1 MFESVIRRG
10 TLLAVGILVI
20 CIFGV
25 LALLRVPV
33 QMIPD
38 LEVRTISIRTN
49 WPGATPQDVEKEIL
63 IEQERQLRNVP
74 GVQRMLSSAGT
85 GSARVELEFPFGTD
99 INDALIRVSNALSQV
114 SSYPENVDEPRV
126 YTSSFSS
133 NSFMFFRVQPL
144 PGNPRG
150 IRMEEMYDFLDQR
163 VRTRLERIDG
173 VSEARIWGG
182 VERQAQVYVD
192 PRLLAERG
200 VTLAEVRDAL
210 RARNR
215 DISGGDVDSGKRR
228 YLLRTIGRF
237 DDVGQIDDLI
247 IRRDG
252 DATLRLR
259 DVGHVELGF
268 AEIRS
273 KTFVNGERAVNI
285 SLRREP
291 GSNVIAIKEAVL
303 AELAVINRAVLAP
316 AGMVMNA
323 TTDDVRYVESAVAN
337 VWQNL
342 LIGALL
348 ATGVMYLFLR
358 SLPATLIGVAGIPVC
373 TIASFLGLLLA
384 GRTINVVSLAGVAF
398 AIGMTL
404 DNSIVVLES
413 IERELARGR
422 KRFEAALVGVRQVW
436 SAVLAS
442 TLTTLLV
449 FLPVLFVHQEAG
461 QLYSDIAVALSAAIL
476 VSMAVALLVIPTA
489 FVSFEF
495 SEDRRQSR
503 LGKALTDRI
512 VGGSAWLAAT
522 GPRRTLCVLLVA
534 GLSLLALARL
544 TPPAEYL
551 PDGEEPKS
559 FSLMFAP
566 AGYSIEEMNNAAER
580 VQQRLLPALGDDPAR
595 FLRGETAVPA
605 IAYMLAIVQSEQ
617 LRIIAEPIDWDSRNI
632 EGLMDVVTKEFR
644 AIPGMRAFSSRGSIF
659 ASNYGGTRSVNVD
672 ISGDELARIY
682 ALAERLRD
690 KAETLFDNPRIRSNP
705 STLSLGQPLIEVRP
719 RWERLAELGIDNRA
733 LGYAVAATS
742 DGAYLDEIFLGDE
755 KIDVYMYSRHG
766 RVTRL
771 EQIAAMPVV
780 GRGGAVLPLS
790 SVADVVETVDTE
802 TVRRVDGRRT
812 VTLSIIPPREVALE
826 TAVARVRGELIEA
839 GRQTGG
845 IPDDMDVQLSGA
857 SDALEATRAA
867 LSGNFVVAV
876 LLCYLLLVA
885 IFSHWGYPFLI
896 MTTVPLGIAGGI
908 VGLWL
913 LNAAGQ
919 ALPLV
924 GLPPFSQAFDMIT
937 MLGFLILVGTVV
949 NNPILIVDRALRNL
963 RDEGMTAREAVRDA
977 VASRLRPIAMSTI
990 TTVCGLSPLVLVPGA
1005 GSELYRGLGAIV
1017 LFGLV
1022 FTMLVTLTFLPA
1034 LLVSV
1039 LHWRERRLSRRT
1051 APALRSDIG

>member
-1 MFESVIRRG
+1 MFEAVFKRG
-10 TLLAVGILVI
+10 TLLAVGILVV
-20 CIFGV
+20 CIFGIM
-25 LALLRVPV
+25 ALLRVPV

-38 LEVRTISIRTN
+38 LEVRTISIRTS

-63 IEQERQLRNVP
+63 IEQERYLRNVP
-74 GVQRMLSSAGT
+74 GVQRMLSGAST
-85 GSARVELEFPFGTD
+85 GNARVELEFPFGTD

-114 SSYPENVDEPRV
+114 SSYPENVDEPRIF
-126 YTSSFSS
+126 TSSFSS

-150 IRMEEMYDFLDQR
+150 LRMEEMNDFLDER

-173 VSEARIWGG
+173 VSEVRIWGG
-182 VERQAQVYVD
+182 VERQAQVYVE

-215 DISGGDVDSGKRR
+215 DVSGGDVDSGKRR
-228 YLLRTIGRF
+228 YLLRTVGRF
-237 DDVGQIDDLI
+237 DDVSQIEDLI

-252 DATLRLR
+252 DAILRLR
-259 DVGHVELGF
+259 DIGHVEMGF

-273 KTFVNGERAVNI
+273 KTYVNGERAVNLSI
-285 SLRREP
+285 RREP
-291 GSNVIAIKEAVL
+291 GSNVIAIKDAVL
-303 AELAVINRAVLAP
+303 AEVAVINASVLAP
-316 AGMVMNA
+316 AGMALNA
-323 TTDDVRYVESAVAN
+323 TTDDVRYVEAAVAN

-342 LIGALL
+342 LIGAGL
-348 ATGVMYLFLR
+348 ATAVMYVFLR

-422 KRFEAALVGVRQVW
+422 RRLEAALVGVRQVW

-442 TLTTLLV
+442 TLTTVLV
-449 FLPVLFVHQEAG
+449 FLPVLFVREEAG

-495 SEDRRQSR
+495 REDRRHSAAGIA
-503 LGKALTDRI
+503 LGKA
-512 VGGSAWLAAT
+512 VVESSAWLTAT
-522 GPRRTLCVLLVA
+522 GGRRALCLLLVG
-534 GLSLLALARL
+534 GLTLLAFVRL

-559 FSLMFAP
+559 FSLMSAP
-566 AGYSIEEMNNAAER
+566 SGYSIQEMSEAAER
-580 VQQRLLPALGDDPAR
+580 FQQKLLPALGDDPAR
-595 FLRGETAVPA
+595 FLAGETDIPA
-605 IAYMLAIVQSEQ
+605 IRYMLVIVQSEQ
-617 LRIIAEPIDWDSRNI
+617 VRVIAEPVDWDTRNI
-632 EGLMDVVTKEFR
+632 EGLMDVVVREIR

-672 ISGDELARIY
+672 ISGDRLTEIFEVAELLRSR
-682 ALAERLRD
+682 AE
-690 KAETLFDNPRIRSNP
+690 ALFDNPRIRSNP
-705 STLSLGQPLIEVRP
+705 TSLSLGQPLIEIHP
-719 RWERLAELGIDNRA
+719 RWQRLAELGIDSRA
-733 LGYAVAATS
+733 LGYAVAATA
-742 DGAYLDEIFLGDE
+742 DGTYLDEIFLGDE
-755 KIDVYMYSRHG
+755 KIDIYLYSSDG
-766 RVTRL
+766 RISRL
-771 EQIAAMPVV
+771 DQIGAMPVV
-780 GRGGAVLPLS
+780 GRDGAVLPLA

-802 TVRRVDGRRT
+802 NVRRVNGQRT

-826 TAVARVRGELIEA
+826 TAVATVRNELIDAARSSGDIPEA
-839 GRQTGG
+839 
-845 IPDDMDVQLSGA
+845 IHVKLSGA
-857 SDALEATRAA
+857 SDALDATRSA
-867 LSGNFVVAV
+867 LAGNFVVAV

-896 MTTVPLGIAGGI
+896 MTTVPLGIGGGI

-919 ALPLV
+919 ALPMI
-924 GLPPFSQAFDMIT
+924 GLPPISQAFDMIT

-949 NNPILIVDRALRNL
+949 NNPILIVERAIRNL
-963 RDEGMTAREAVRDA
+963 REDGMAARDAVRDA

-1039 LHWRERRLSRRT
+1039 LSWHESRQRR
-1051 APALRSDIG
+1051 

>member
-1 MFESVIRRG
+1 MFEAIVRRG
-10 TLLAVGILVI
+10 TLLAVGILVV

-25 LALLRVPV
+25 MALLRVPV

-38 LEVRTISIRTN
+38 LEVRTISIRTS

-63 IEQERQLRNVP
+63 VEQERYLRNVP

-114 SSYPENVDEPRV
+114 SSYPENVDEPRI

-150 IRMEEMYDFLDQR
+150 LRMEEMNDFLDER

-182 VERQAQVYVD
+182 VERQAQVFVE

-215 DISGGDVDSGKRR
+215 DVSGGDVDSGKRR
-228 YLLRTIGRF
+228 YLLRTVGRF
-237 DDVGQIDDLI
+237 NDVSQIEDLI
-247 IRRDG
+247 IRREG
-252 DATLRLR
+252 DAILRLR
-259 DVGHVELGF
+259 DIGHVEMGF
-268 AEIRS
+268 AETRS
-273 KTFVNGERAVNI
+273 KTFVNGERAVNMSI
-285 SLRREP
+285 RREP
-291 GSNVIAIKEAVL
+291 GSNVIAIKDAVL
-303 AELAVINRAVLAP
+303 DEVAAINRSVLAP

-323 TTDDVRYVESAVAN
+323 TTDDVRYVEAAVAN

-342 LIGALL
+342 LIGAAL
-348 ATGVMYLFLR
+348 ATAVMYLFLR
-358 SLPATLIGVAGIPVC
+358 SVPATLIGVAGIPVC

-422 KRFEAALVGVRQVW
+422 KRLDAALIGVRQVW

-442 TLTTLLV
+442 TLTTVLV
-449 FLPVLFVHQEAG
+449 FLPVLFVREEAG

-495 SEDRRQSR
+495 REDRRRSR
-503 LGKALTDRI
+503 VGAAIATAIVDGSSWLTASGWRRALCLLI
-512 VGGSAWLAAT
+512 VGGLT
-522 GPRRTLCVLLVA
+522 
-534 GLSLLALARL
+534 LLAFVRL

-566 AGYSIEEMNNAAER
+566 SGYSIDEMSEAADV
-580 VQQRLLPALGDDPAR
+580 VQRKLLPAIGDDPSR
-595 FLRGETAVPA
+595 FLAGDTDVPA
-605 IAYMLAIVQSEQ
+605 IGYMLVIVQSEQ
-617 LRIIAEPIDWDSRNI
+617 VRIIAEPVDWDARNI
-632 EGLMDVVTKEFR
+632 EGLMDVIVREFR
-644 AIPGMRAFSSRGSIF
+644 AVPGMRAFSSRGSIF

-672 ISGDELARIY
+672 ISGDTLTEIY
-682 ALAERLRD
+682 AVAEQLRG
-690 KAETLFDNPRIRSNP
+690 KAESLFDNPRIRSDP
-705 STLSLGQPLIEVRP
+705 SSLSLGQPLIEIRP
-719 RWERLAELGIDNRA
+719 RWQRLAELGIDSRA
-733 LGYAVAATS
+733 LGYAVAATA
-742 DGAYLDEIFLGDE
+742 DGTYLDEIFLGDE
-755 KIDVYMYSRHG
+755 KIDIYLYSSRG
-766 RVTRL
+766 RITRL
-771 EQIAAMPVV
+771 DQIGAMPVV
-780 GRGGAVLPLS
+780 GRGGTVLPLA

-802 TVRRVDGRRT
+802 NVRRVDGRRT

-826 TAVARVRGELIEA
+826 TAVAKVRSGLIDSARASGE
-839 GRQTGG
+839 
-845 IPDDMDVQLSGA
+845 IPDDIHVQLSGA
-857 SDALEATRAA
+857 SDALDATRNA
-867 LSGNFVVAV
+867 LGGNFVVAV

-896 MTTVPLGIAGGI
+896 MTTVPLGIGGGI
-908 VGLWL
+908 IGLWL

-919 ALPLV
+919 ALPAI
-924 GLPPFSQAFDMIT
+924 GLPPVSQAFDMIT

-949 NNPILIVDRALRNL
+949 NNPILIVERAIRNL
-963 RDEGMTAREAVRDA
+963 RDEAMAAREAVREA

-1022 FTMLVTLTFLPA
+1022 FTMVVTLTFLPA

-1039 LHWRERRLSRRT
+1039 LEWRHRRQAAR
-1051 APALRSDIG
+1051 

>member
-1 MFESVIRRG
+1 MFEAVVRRG
-10 TLLAVGILVI
+10 TLLAVGILVV
-20 CIFGV
+20 CIFGIM
-25 LALLRVPV
+25 ALLRVPV

-63 IEQERQLRNVP
+63 IEQERYLRNVP
-74 GVQRMLSSAGT
+74 GVQRMLSTAST
-85 GSARVELEFPFGTD
+85 GNARVELEFPFGTD
-99 INDALIRVSNALSQV
+99 INDALIRVTNALSQV

-133 NSFMFFRVQPL
+133 NSFMFFRVQPVE
-144 PGNPRG
+144 GNPRG
-150 IRMEEMYDFLDQR
+150 LRMEEMNDFLDER
-163 VRTRLERIDG
+163 VRTPLERIDG
-173 VSEARIWGG
+173 VSEVRIWGG

-200 VTLAEVRDAL
+200 VSLAEVRDAL

-215 DISGGDVDSGKRR
+215 DISGGDIDSGKRR
-228 YLLRTIGRF
+228 YLLRTVGRF
-237 DDVGQIDDLI
+237 DRVADIEDLI

-259 DVGHVELGF
+259 DIGHVELGF
-268 AEIRS
+268 AEARS
-273 KTFVNGERAVNI
+273 KTYVNGERAVNLSI
-285 SLRREP
+285 RREP
-291 GSNVIAIKEAVL
+291 GSNVIATKDAVL
-303 AELAVINRAVLAP
+303 DEVARINRSVLEP
-316 AGMVMNA
+316 AGMRLTA

-342 LIGALL
+342 IIGAVL
-348 ATGVMYLFLR
+348 ATIVMYIFLR
-358 SLPATLIGVAGIPVC
+358 SVPATLIGVAGIPVC

-422 KRFEAALVGVRQVW
+422 DRLQAALVGVRQVW
-436 SAVLAS
+436 TAVLAS
-442 TLTTLLV
+442 TLTTVLV
-449 FLPVLFVHQEAG
+449 FLPVLFVREEAG

-489 FVSFEF
+489 FVSFRF
-495 SEDRRQSR
+495 DEDRTPSR
-503 LGKALTDRI
+503 LGRAISERV
-512 VGGSAWLAAT
+512 VGTAAWLAAT
-522 GPRRTLCVLLVA
+522 WPRRLLCMGVVVGA
-534 GLSLLALARL
+534 TVMAFARL

-566 AGYSIEEMNNAAER
+566 SGYSIEEMTQAAEQ
-580 VQQRLLPALGDDPAR
+580 VQARLMPALDDEPGR
-595 FLRGETAVPA
+595 FLAGETDIPA
-605 IAYMLAIVQSEQ
+605 IAYMLVIVQSEQ
-617 LRIIAEPIDWDSRNI
+617 VRIIAEPKDWDSRNI

-672 ISGDELARIY
+672 IAGDELPRIY
-682 ALAERLRD
+682 ALAEQLRGR
-690 KAETLFDNPRIRSNP
+690 AETIFDNPRIRSDP
-705 STLSLGQPLIEVRP
+705 SSLSLGQPLIEIRP

-755 KIDVYMYSRHG
+755 KIDIYLYSREG
-766 RVTRL
+766 RISRL
-771 EQIAAMPVV
+771 DQIAAMPVV
-780 GRGGAVLPLS
+780 GRNGAVLPLA

-812 VTLSIIPPREVALE
+812 VTLSVIPPRDVALE
-826 TAVARVRGELIEA
+826 TAVDKIRHELIDAARADGE
-839 GRQTGG
+839 
-845 IPDDMDVQLSGA
+845 IPDDMNVQLSGA
-857 SDALEATRAA
+857 SDALEATRSA
-867 LSGNFVVAV
+867 LMGNFVVAV

-896 MTTVPLGIAGGI
+896 MTTVPLGIGGGI
-908 VGLWL
+908 IGLWL

-919 ALPLV
+919 ALPAI
-924 GLPPFSQAFDMIT
+924 GLPPVRQAFELIT

-949 NNPILIVDRALRNL
+949 NNPILIVERAIRNL
-963 RDEGMTAREAVRDA
+963 RDEAMDAREAVRDA

-1022 FTMLVTLTFLPA
+1022 FTMIVTLSFLPA
-1034 LLVSV
+1034 LLTAV
-1039 LHWRERRLSRRT
+1039 LEWRERRSGK
-1051 APALRSDIG
+1051 A

>member
-1 MFESVIRRG
+1 MFEAVFKRG
-10 TLLAVGILVI
+10 TLLAVGILVV
-20 CIFGV
+20 CIFGIM
-25 LALLRVPV
+25 ALLRVPV

-38 LEVRTISIRTN
+38 LEVRTISIRTS

-63 IEQERQLRNVP
+63 IEQERYLRNVP
-74 GVQRMLSSAGT
+74 GVQRMLSGAST
-85 GSARVELEFPFGTD
+85 GNARVELEFPFGTD

-114 SSYPENVDEPRV
+114 SSYPENVDEPRIF
-126 YTSSFSS
+126 TSSFSS

-150 IRMEEMYDFLDQR
+150 LRMEEMNDFLDER

-173 VSEARIWGG
+173 VSEVRIWGG
-182 VERQAQVYVD
+182 VERQAQVYVE

-215 DISGGDVDSGKRR
+215 DVSGGDVDSGKRR
-228 YLLRTIGRF
+228 YLLRTVGRF
-237 DDVGQIDDLI
+237 DDVSQIEDLI

-252 DATLRLR
+252 DAILRLR
-259 DVGHVELGF
+259 DIGHVEMGF

-273 KTFVNGERAVNI
+273 KTYVNGERAVNLSI
-285 SLRREP
+285 RREP
-291 GSNVIAIKEAVL
+291 GSNVIAIKDAVL
-303 AELAVINRAVLAP
+303 AEVAVINASVLAP
-316 AGMVMNA
+316 AGMALNA
-323 TTDDVRYVESAVAN
+323 TTDDVRYVEAAVAN

-342 LIGALL
+342 LIGAGL
-348 ATGVMYLFLR
+348 ATAVMYVFLR

-422 KRFEAALVGVRQVW
+422 RRLEAALVGVRQVW

-442 TLTTLLV
+442 TLTTVLV
-449 FLPVLFVHQEAG
+449 FLPVLFVREEAG

-495 SEDRRQSR
+495 REDRRHSAAGIA
-503 LGKALTDRI
+503 LGKA
-512 VGGSAWLAAT
+512 VVESSAWLTAT
-522 GPRRTLCVLLVA
+522 GGRRALCLLLVG
-534 GLSLLALARL
+534 GLTLLAFVRL

-559 FSLMFAP
+559 FSLMSAP
-566 AGYSIEEMNNAAER
+566 SGYSIQEMSEAAER
-580 VQQRLLPALGDDPAR
+580 FQQKLLPALGDDPAR
-595 FLRGETAVPA
+595 FLAGETDIPA
-605 IAYMLAIVQSEQ
+605 IRYMLVIVQSEQ
-617 LRIIAEPIDWDSRNI
+617 VRVIAEPVDWDTRNI
-632 EGLMDVVTKEFR
+632 EGLMDVVVREIR

-672 ISGDELARIY
+672 ISGDRLTEIFEVAELLRSR
-682 ALAERLRD
+682 AE
-690 KAETLFDNPRIRSNP
+690 ALFDNPRIRSNP
-705 STLSLGQPLIEVRP
+705 TSLSLGQPLIEIHP
-719 RWERLAELGIDNRA
+719 RWQRLAELGIDSRA
-733 LGYAVAATS
+733 LGYAVAATA
-742 DGAYLDEIFLGDE
+742 DGTYLDEIFLGDE
-755 KIDVYMYSRHG
+755 KIDIYLYSSDG
-766 RVTRL
+766 RISRL
-771 EQIAAMPVV
+771 DQIGAMPVV
-780 GRGGAVLPLS
+780 GRDGAVLPLA

-802 TVRRVDGRRT
+802 NVRRVNGQRT

-826 TAVARVRGELIEA
+826 TAVDKVRNELIEVA
-839 GRQTGG
+839 RSNGE
-845 IPDDMDVQLSGA
+845 IPDAIHVKLSGA
-857 SDALEATRAA
+857 SDALDATRSA
-867 LSGNFVVAV
+867 LAGNFVVAV

-896 MTTVPLGIAGGI
+896 MTTVPLGIGGGI

-913 LNAAGQ
+913 LNAAGH
-919 ALPLV
+919 ALPMV
-924 GLPPFSQAFDMIT
+924 GLPPISQAFDMIT

-949 NNPILIVDRALRNL
+949 NNPILIVERAIRNL
-963 RDEGMTAREAVRDA
+963 REDGMTEREAVREA

-1022 FTMLVTLTFLPA
+1022 FTMVVTLTFLPA

-1039 LHWRERRLSRRT
+1039 LAWRRGRT
-1051 APALRSDIG
+1051 AR

>member
-1 MFESVIRRG
+1 MFEAIVRRG
-10 TLLAVGILVI
+10 TLLAVGILVV
-20 CIFGV
+20 CLFGIM
-25 LALLRVPV
+25 ALLRVPV

-38 LEVRTISIRTN
+38 LEVRTISIRTH

-63 IEQERQLRNVP
+63 IEQERYLRNVP
-74 GVQRMLSSAGT
+74 GVQRMLSSAST

-99 INDALIRVSNALSQV
+99 INDTLIRVSNALSQV
-114 SSYPENVDEPRV
+114 SSYPENVDEPRIF
-126 YTSSFSS
+126 TTSFSS

-150 IRMEEMYDFLDQR
+150 LRMEEMNDFLDER

-173 VSEARIWGG
+173 VSEVRIWGG
-182 VERQAQVYVD
+182 VERQAQVFVE

-215 DISGGDVDSGKRR
+215 DVSGGDVDSGKRR
-228 YLLRTIGRF
+228 YLLRTVGRF
-237 DDVGQIDDLI
+237 DDVAQIEELI

-252 DATLRLR
+252 DAILRLR
-259 DVGHVELGF
+259 DIGHVEMGF

-273 KTFVNGERAVNI
+273 KTFVNGERAVNLSI
-285 SLRREP
+285 RREP
-291 GSNVIAIKEAVL
+291 GSNVIAIKDAVL
-303 AELAVINRAVLAP
+303 AEVAAINRSVLAP

-323 TTDDVRYVESAVAN
+323 TTDDVRYVEAAVAN

-342 LIGALL
+342 LLGAAL

-422 KRFEAALVGVRQVW
+422 KRLDAAIVGVRQVW

-442 TLTTLLV
+442 TLTTVLV
-449 FLPVLFVHQEAG
+449 FLPVLFVREEAG

-495 SEDRRQSR
+495 REDRRPSR
-503 LGKALTDRI
+503 IGAALGAAI
-512 VGGSAWLAAT
+512 VDGSAWLAAS
-522 GPRRTLCVLLVA
+522 GWRRTLCVTAVA
-534 GLSLLALARL
+534 GLALLAFARL

-566 AGYSIEEMNNAAER
+566 SGYSIEEMSAAAEA
-580 VQQRLLPALGDDPAR
+580 VQQRLMPAVGDDPSR
-595 FLRGETAVPA
+595 FLAGKTDVPA
-605 IAYMLAIVQSEQ
+605 ISYMLVIVQSEQ
-617 LRIIAEPIDWDSRNI
+617 VRLIAEPVDWDVRNI
-632 EGLMDVVTKEFR
+632 EGLMDVVVREFR

-672 ISGDELARIY
+672 VSGDDLGEIY
-682 ALAERLRD
+682 AVAEVLRN
-690 KAETLFDNPRIRSNP
+690 KAEALFDNPRIRSDP
-705 STLSLGQPLIEVRP
+705 SSLSLGQPLIEIRP
-719 RWERLAELGIDNRA
+719 NWQRLAELGIDNRA
-733 LGYAVAATS
+733 LGYAVAATA
-742 DGAYLDEIFLGDE
+742 DGTYLDEIFLGDE
-755 KIDVYMYSRHG
+755 KIDIYLYSSQG
-766 RVTRL
+766 RVSRL
-771 EQIAAMPVV
+771 DQIGAMPVV
-780 GRGGAVLPLS
+780 GRGGAVLPLA
-790 SVADVVETVDTE
+790 SVADLIETVDTE
-802 TVRRVDGRRT
+802 NVRRVDGRRT

-826 TAVARVRGELIEA
+826 TAVATVRSGLVEA
-839 GRQTGG
+839 ARASGA
-845 IPDDMDVQLSGA
+845 IPDDVNVQLSGA
-857 SDALEATRAA
+857 SDALDATRSA
-867 LSGNFVVAV
+867 LTGNFVVAV

-896 MTTVPLGIAGGI
+896 MTTVPLGIGGGI

-919 ALPLV
+919 ALPKL

-949 NNPILIVDRALRNL
+949 NNPILIVDRAIRNL
-963 RDEGMTAREAVRDA
+963 REEAMDARDAVRDA

-1022 FTMLVTLTFLPA
+1022 FTMLVTLSFLPA

-1039 LHWRERRLSRRT
+1039 LEWRAARGG
-1051 APALRSDIG
+1051 AGKRSD